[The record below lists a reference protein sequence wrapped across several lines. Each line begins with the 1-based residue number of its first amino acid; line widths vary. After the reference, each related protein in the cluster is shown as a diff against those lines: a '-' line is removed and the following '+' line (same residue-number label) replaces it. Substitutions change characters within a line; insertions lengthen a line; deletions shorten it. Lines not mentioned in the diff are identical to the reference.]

1 MKKLFFLSIIF
12 YAGGISY
19 LYINNIKLSDI
30 KNNFFKEKDIQ
41 KNEIKVTK
49 TKKLEKLEKL
59 EKKIDENKTK
69 EISKDAIVIK
79 LPEVPKVDVKVPQV
93 VTLGSKSYKDEEQKT
108 LSMEIPIVKKQ
119 QTKNSENNDS
129 KENISTVGLNKLGRL
144 SAYLRGNLTSVN
156 DVKERLKK
164 AKFEIIAV
172 TSLDDSLDV
181 IIFSDE
187 KLKKLAK
194 KSPYMANLRVLINK
208 KDKEISIL
216 NPYYFAKA
224 YLKNNINEDI
234 IKDILK
240 RLDSSFEN
248 LRDSNDKLKYT
259 LLPNYQFMFGMPNY
273 EDMIIVAK
281 AKNSQSL
288 INNIK
293 NKKES
298 ISFIQKIDKNRF
310 LVGANLK
317 STAHSFYK
325 ITGIKNSILLP
336 YPIMIENG
344 IAKILDP
351 KYYIALSYPMLK
363 MSQFMKISSVP
374 DEIKL
379 QIKGL
384 FK

>member
-12 YAGGISY
+12 YAGAISY

-30 KNNFFKEKDIQ
+30 KSNFFKEEKKDIQ
-41 KNEIKVTK
+41 KKEIKVTK
-49 TKKLEKLEKL
+49 THKTEKL
-59 EKKIDENKTK
+59 EKKIDENKTT
-69 EISKDAIVIK
+69 EISKDAVVIK

-93 VTLGSKSYKDEEQKT
+93 VTLGSKTYKDEKQKT

-119 QTKNSENNDS
+119 QTKSSENNVS
-129 KENISTVGLNKLGRL
+129 KENISTLGLNKLGRV
-144 SAYLRGNLTSVN
+144 SAYLRGDLTSVN

-164 AKFEIIAV
+164 AKFEIIAI

-181 IIFSDE
+181 VIFSDE
-187 KLKKLAK
+187 KLKEFAK
-194 KSPYMANLRVLINK
+194 KSPYMANLRVLINR

-224 YLKNNINEDI
+224 YLKNNINEDT

-240 RLDSSFEN
+240 RLDDSFEN

-288 INNIK
+288 INNLK

-298 ISFIQKIDKNRF
+298 ISFIQKIDENRY
-310 LVGANLK
+310 LIGANLK
-317 STAHSFYK
+317 STAHNFYK

-336 YPIMIENG
+336 YPVMIENG